1 MTELSQKEPKISEL
15 NLFKNEILSHLREI
29 EAKLNTKKMINH
41 SKYTTEFEAQT
52 VKMNNLINHSKKMI
66 LSLVSQK

>member
-29 EAKLNTKKMINH
+29 EAKLNTKIND
-41 SKYTTEFEAQT
+41 
-52 VKMNNLINHSKKMI
+52 
-66 LSLVSQK
+66 